1 MAFPASPYIDQ
12 EDGALRIAGIRV
24 SFSSVVIAF
33 QEGES
38 PERIAHSFPTV
49 TLAQVYG
56 AAAYYLVN
64 KKLIHDRI
72 AKVEREFER
81 LVPPLSQS
89 NPELYARLMAAR
101 RQMGSMR
108 T

>member
-12 EDGALRIAGIRV
+12 QDGALRIAGSRV
-24 SFSSVVIAF
+24 GLDCVIAGF

-38 PERIAHSFPTV
+38 PRQIVQSFPTL

-56 AAAYYLVN
+56 AIAYYLDN
-64 KKLIHDRI
+64 KIQIDDYLAEVDRD
-72 AKVEREFER
+72 FER

-89 NPELYARLMAAR
+89 NPELIARLQVAREKMASKR
-101 RQMGSMR
+101 S
-108 T
+108 